1 MKFKKRV
8 QASRRKIITVIMK
21 RREWATRISFILK
34 KNSFFQKDLI
44 NLYYDF
50 LHLFSC

>member
-21 RREWATRISFILK
+21 RKEWATRISFILK
-34 KNSFFQKDLI
+34 KKFI
-44 NLYYDF
+44 
-50 LHLFSC
+50 FSKRFNKFIL